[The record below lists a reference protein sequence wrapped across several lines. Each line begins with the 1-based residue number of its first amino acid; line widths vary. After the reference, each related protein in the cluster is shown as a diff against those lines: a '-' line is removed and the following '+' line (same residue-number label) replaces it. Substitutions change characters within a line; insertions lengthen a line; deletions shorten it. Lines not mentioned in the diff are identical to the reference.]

1 MDFGAMFQTWMN
13 VLTHPNEQTFID
25 EGNKPQAKLSTAI
38 IWIVIAAVIVA
49 VFSIFRVLI
58 QAAVGGGP
66 GIIEQLVLQFDLPPE
81 VAEQMMQQAQA
92 GVVSGIIGG
101 FCGALIGVPL
111 SFLIGSG
118 IYWLIARL
126 LGGVGSY
133 EHQTY
138 LLGTFTA
145 PLMIVNGIVSI
156 IPIAGGCVALLISI
170 YTLVLTYFALKV
182 SHNFTSGKAIT
193 TLLIPLLIGLLLAC
207 CIIASVMTMMG
218 ALLGGASQF

>member
-25 EGNKPQAKLSTAI
+25 ESHKPQAKLSTAI
-38 IWIVIAAVIVA
+38 IWVVIAAVIVA

-58 QAAVGGGP
+58 QWAIGGGP
-66 GIIEQLVLQFDLPPE
+66 GIMEQIVLQLDLPPE
-81 VAEQMMQQAQA
+81 AAEMMMQQAQGSLA
-92 GVVSGIIGG
+92 SGIIGG

-118 IYWLIARL
+118 LYWLIAKL
-126 LGGVGSY
+126 LGGTGSY
-133 EHQTY
+133 ENQTY

-156 IPIAGGCVALLISI
+156 IPIAGGCVAFLISI

-182 SHNFTSGKAIT
+182 SHDFTSGKAIA
-193 TLLIPLLIGLLLAC
+193 TLLIPLLIGILLAC

-218 ALLGGASQF
+218 ALLGGSSQF

>member
-25 EGNKPQAKLSTAI
+25 ESNKPQAKLSTAI

-49 VFSIFRVLI
+49 IFSIFRVLI
-58 QAAVGGGP
+58 SAAIGGGP
-66 GIIEQLVLQFDLPPE
+66 GIFEQVLLQLDLPPE

-92 GVVSGIIGG
+92 SVVSSIFAG

-118 IYWLIARL
+118 FYWLVAKL
-126 LGGVGSY
+126 LGGTGSY
-133 EHQTY
+133 EGQTY

-145 PLMIVNGIVSI
+145 PLMIVNGVISI
-156 IPIAGGCVALLISI
+156 IPIAGGCIAFLISI

-182 SHNFTSGKAIT
+182 SHDFTSGKAIV
-193 TLLIPLLIGLLLAC
+193 TLLIPVLIGVLLAC
-207 CIIASVMTMMG
+207 CIIVSVMTMMG
-218 ALLGGASQF
+218 ALLGGANQF